1 MSEQSIDMNEMLGNT
16 AQTSDE
22 EKKVTDATEIQE
34 NKVDDESYI
43 NVFPGNGLNL
53 RELVHLS
60 AKIPVN
66 MVMVAGPYAS
76 GKTTLMVMMYHLFRE
91 GLNIAMSKTQQS
103 KYLYGFAH
111 CFYFYY
117 HSQNLWFCIY

>member
-43 NVFPGNGLNL
+43 NVFSGNGLNL
-53 RELVHLS
+53 RTCAFVCKDS
-60 AKIPVN
+60 
-66 MVMVAGPYAS
+66 
-76 GKTTLMVMMYHLFRE
+76 
-91 GLNIAMSKTQQS
+91 
-103 KYLYGFAH
+103 
-111 CFYFYY
+111 C
-117 HSQNLWFCIY
+117 